1 MEPKEGAVGHLA
13 YRQPVNLTK
22 AIYNLHLASSVE
34 GRKSW
39 GLSPQPVG
47 SDSTSLLVRVGIE
60 LEETQLSWSQ

>member
-1 MEPKEGAVGHLA
+1 MEPKEGAVGRLA

-34 GRKSW
+34 GRNSW

-47 SDSTSLLVRVGIE
+47 SDSTSYQLG
-60 LEETQLSWSQ
+60 LELSWKKLN